1 MPDYALIK
9 CRSSRNYANVFGS
22 ENGPPLGRLLGAL
35 VTRKVVS
42 VLLMKKANRKK
53 DVTVPVSRT
62 GRVQLVTSRHVGSKG
77 TVRNVEGQSSG
88 SEHKLHIVMDK
99 ESLMRLRGLK
109 GKLEAS
115 TESEVIR
122 RALKAYEIFEPDGE
136 VNDSPVG
143 PNPDSISDMGEHL
156 YVRIPNRMK
165 ERLDDEHQTSGRS
178 YGEQV
183 RQALRV
189 LTQLTRE
196 MESCIE
202 DLAIQPTSKM
212 KGEVDARILKLA
224 AIC

>member
-1 MPDYALIK
+1 MPDHALTK
-9 CRSSRNYANVFGS
+9 CRSSRNYANVFVS
-22 ENGPPLGRLLGAL
+22 ENGPPLGWLKSDL
-35 VTRKVVS
+35 VRRKVVS
-42 VLLMKKANRKK
+42 ELLMKKANRKK
-53 DVTVPVSRT
+53 NVTIPSSRI
-62 GRVQLVTSRHVGSKG
+62 GRVQLVTSRQVGPKG
-77 TVRNVEGQSSG
+77 IVKSSEGQSSG
-88 SEHKLHIVMDK
+88 SEFKLHIVMDK

-122 RALKAYEIFEPDGE
+122 RALKAYEIFEPDDE
-136 VNDSPVG
+136 ANDSPVG
-143 PNPDSISDMGEHL
+143 PNPDNINGMGEHL

-165 ERLDDEHQTSGRS
+165 KRLDDEHQTSGRS

-202 DLAIQPTSKM
+202 DLAIQPNSKM
-212 KGEVDARILKLA
+212 KGEIDARTLKLA
-224 AIC
+224 AIF